1 MRDTKV
7 KGTIKL
13 QDLVNQEAA
22 SLKTVQDLVDLTLG
36 RAVRQHLLGRPF
48 GYVVRISQVQDEFL
62 VSDGPTEN
70 PNNPALPVDFGVAG
84 FDSARYRK

>member
-1 MRDTKV
+1 MKDTMV

-36 RAVRQHLLGRPF
+36 RAVRLHLLGRPF
-48 GYVVRISQVQDEFL
+48 GHAVRVSQVQDEFL
-62 VSDGPTEN
+62 VSDGPAEN
-70 PNNPALPVDFGVAG
+70 PNNPALPVAFGEAG
-84 FDSARYRK
+84 FDFTRYRK